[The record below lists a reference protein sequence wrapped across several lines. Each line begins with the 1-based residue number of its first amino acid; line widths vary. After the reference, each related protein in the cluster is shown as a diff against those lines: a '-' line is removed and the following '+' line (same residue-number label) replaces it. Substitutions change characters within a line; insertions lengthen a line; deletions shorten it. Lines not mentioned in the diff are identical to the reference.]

1 MDVIENLEIL
11 RFFRGM
17 IVFLEENVEFFIKV
31 FDKFDKE
38 KIQEFYKTL
47 FGIIISQYAEKL
59 TNEFT

>member
-17 IVFLEENVEFFIKV
+17 IFFLEENVEFFIKV

-38 KIQEFYKTL
+38 KIQ
-47 FGIIISQYAEKL
+47 
-59 TNEFT
+59 